1 MAWLIVKVAAYQAP
15 LLPSGSMESLNLIR
29 DQIARC
35 EAEGVQILCCP
46 EAVLG
51 GLADYSDSPECFAIS
66 LDGGQLHKVLSPLA
80 SDTVTTIVGF
90 TEVADAGRLFNAA
103 AVFHK
108 GAVLGVYR
116 KLHPAMRQSVYV
128 AGTEASVFRIGHLTF
143 GIAIC
148 LDSTFPDL
156 ARNMA
161 ASGATALFVPTNN
174 GLPRERECAD
184 IPMLAKNTDIS
195 RAIENRVYVIRADV
209 AGCNDELLSFGSSRI
224 VDPNGVV
231 LQSARALQM
240 DLLVSQIR
248 TSRRDRARTI
258 ESGITIC

>member
-1 MAWLIVKVAAYQAP
+1 MFAACSRSVNSQPIHFKHPRSATKFNARSIRVVVAHPIHVKFFPHNTDRLQFVILHGWLIVKVAAYQAP

-66 LDGGQLHKVLSPLA
+66 LDGGQLHKVLSLLA
-80 SDTVTTIVGF
+80 SDTVTTIIGF

-103 AVFHK
+103 AVCHK

-128 AGTEASVFRIGHLTF
+128 AGTEAPVFRIGHLTF

-195 RAIENRVYVIRADV
+195 AR
-209 AGCNDELLSFGSSRI
+209 SR
-224 VDPNGVV
+224 
-231 LQSARALQM
+231 
-240 DLLVSQIR
+240 
-248 TSRRDRARTI
+248 T
-258 ESGITIC
+258 ESM